1 MSPVFNFVR
10 RITPS
15 KLRLCLASNSV
26 NNCDNY
32 RDNIA
37 GVDVKKE
44 VFYALEMNAYCLL
57 WTSDYIINDTIKS
70 SIWAPGGT
78 GARIFGDNYE
88 ARNKDASLLSLPRSI
103 SLSSIA
109 FHSSQLAC

>member
-1 MSPVFNFVR
+1 MANTRWSRGSPVYNFVR

-57 WTSDYIINDTIKS
+57 WTSDNIINDTIKS

-78 GARIFGDNYE
+78 GARIFGDN
-88 ARNKDASLLSLPRSI
+88 
-103 SLSSIA
+103 
-109 FHSSQLAC
+109 